1 VDIICFLLFA
11 YWLVLLV
18 WVFSSWFMMVRGQG
32 GKVAYEIHRLVNPLV
47 EPVVK
52 PLRGIVPPIQLGG
65 AGLDL
70 SPIILFVVIGVL
82 QYSLC

>member
-1 VDIICFLLFA
+1 
-11 YWLVLLV
+11 
-18 WVFSSWFMMVRGQG
+18 
-32 GKVAYEIHRLVNPLV
+32 LV